1 MKKKYQSEIME
12 VLHGMAEDLHE
23 IGAISDARMA
33 EYDHDCLVRKPDKIH
48 KTKKTNPIPSGS
60 RPVTPVFAKHKA

>member
-1 MKKKYQSEIME
+1 MKKNYQSEILE

-33 EYDHDCLVRKPDKIH
+33 EYDCGCIVQEMKQ
-48 KTKKTNPIPSGS
+48 PSNTGNTGIQS
-60 RPVTPVFAKHKA
+60 ATPAFAIKAKN